1 MSDEEDAR
9 KIVLARRARFVAA
22 AVASLGVACRTT
34 TSEPCLSP
42 PPLPE
47 PHDAGAEAVT
57 TSADAGPP
65 KLVTE
70 PQVCL
75 TVRAEPRE
83 DGSEPSPIPCLSVR
97 VAPPPRDDAGPKPSP
112 APCLSVPPPTPPKPK
127 PSP

>member
-42 PPLPE
+42 PPQPE
-47 PHDAGAEAVT
+47 PQDGGAVSVTPSSDARPTKA
-57 TSADAGPP
+57 
-65 KLVTE
+65 VTE

-75 TVRAEPRE
+75 KVRAQPPGTEP
-83 DGSEPSPIPCLSVR
+83 EPGPQPCLSVL
-97 VAPPPRDDAGPKPSP
+97 APKAEPDAGPKPVP
-112 APCLSVPPPTPPKPK
+112 VPCLSPPPPPPPKPK